1 VKDGSYEATQAE
13 NVGFR
18 GWTVYT
24 RYTAI

>member
-24 RYTAI
+24 R